1 MFRTLLKLAGV
12 IVFGFLLSCSSNKIQ
27 TDVATKNAVSVM
39 TYNVHHCNPPEKVNV
54 IDADAIATVI
64 RNQHADLVAVQEVD
78 VNTNRS
84 GKINQAEL
92 LAQKA
97 GYPYHYFGKAMDYD
111 GGQYGVLILS
121 KYPLSNTQTH
131 ALPKS
136 ASAKDEPRV
145 LASATVTL
153 PNGKLF
159 KFGST
164 HMEAYNKASRE
175 LQAKEISRIA
185 GESSLPF
192 IVAGDFNAGE
202 GSDVIRIFDEHFT
215 RTCNNC
221 PSTFWEGGETG
232 AIDYIVFRTKDA
244 FKVLSHEVVQN
255 KEASDHMPVIA
266 ELQFK

>member
-1 MFRTLLKLAGV
+1 MA
-12 IVFGFLLSCSSNKIQ
+12 
-27 TDVATKNAVSVM
+27 
-39 TYNVHHCNPPEKVNV
+39 
-54 IDADAIATVI
+54 
-64 RNQHADLVAVQEVD
+64 
-78 VNTNRS
+78 
-84 GKINQAEL
+84 
-92 LAQKA
+92 
-97 GYPYHYFGKAMDYD
+97 
-111 GGQYGVLILS
+111 
-121 KYPLSNTQTH
+121 
-131 ALPKS
+131 
-136 ASAKDEPRV
+136 
-145 LASATVTL
+145 
-153 PNGKLF
+153 
-159 KFGST
+159 
-164 HMEAYNKASRE
+164 AYNKASRE